1 MVEMRDETVSLT
13 GLQMRQQLL
22 DGALHLG
29 EFLNE
34 RRAVHYRVISRCS
47 AMNKHKKGSSLA
59 ETNQAAR

>member
-1 MVEMRDETVSLT
+1 
-13 GLQMRQQLL
+13 MRQQLL